1 MVECRGGTLA
11 GIEAFA
17 GLIKVTVFLT
27 VPSWSLSWFDAGQ
40 PNLRQADHV
49 NSLADPNVVRVLDR
63 LHSEADAQ
71 MPQIREQM
79 AGRRGG
85 VSEGWA
91 EQMKDFYLPVSRE
104 QGRFL
109 YQTVRG
115 VRPERVVE
123 FGTSFGVSS
132 IYLAAGL
139 HDNGR
144 GILVGSE
151 VIEDKAVVARRN
163 ITEAGLGDY
172 TEIRS
177 GDARESL
184 ADPGGSVDVVLLDG
198 GPALYTEIVQLLL
211 PHLRDGAVVVADN
224 IGAGAEDAQPYAKWV
239 RNPAHGF
246 VSSSIVMKGGTEY
259 SVWVG
264 T

>member
-1 MVECRGGTLA
+1 M
-11 GIEAFA
+11 
-17 GLIKVTVFLT
+17 
-27 VPSWSLSWFDAGQ
+27 
-40 PNLRQADHV
+40 
-49 NSLADPNVVRVLDR
+49 NSLTDTGVVGVLSR

-71 MPQIREQM
+71 MPQLREQM
-79 AGRRGG
+79 AGRRRGG
-85 VSEGWA
+85 AMSEDWP

-104 QGRFL
+104 QGVFL

-132 IYLAAGL
+132 VYLAAGL
-139 HDNGR
+139 RDNGR

-151 VIEDKAVVARRN
+151 LVEDKAVVARRN
-163 ITEAGLGDY
+163 IADAGLGDY
-172 TEIRS
+172 AEIRS

-184 ADPGGSVDVVLLDG
+184 ADPGGSVDLVLLDG
-198 GPALYTEIVQLLL
+198 GPALYAEIAQLLV

-224 IGAGAEDAQPYAKWV
+224 IGPDAEDDQPYAKWV
-239 RNPAHGF
+239 RDPAHGF
-246 VSSSIVMKGGTEY
+246 VSSSIEMKGGTEY

-264 T
+264 TSAA